1 MSKRENKNS
10 VAVEFIKNFGPKSK
24 EWLNEIGVFSWDD
37 IDRMGVIEVFVMLK
51 RINPKIS
58 LNMLW
63 ALYMGHQGKHWMEIS
78 EKEKA
83 ELKSELKTYGIH

>member
-1 MSKRENKNS
+1 MGKRKQSSTS
-10 VAVEFIKNFGPKSK
+10 VESIINLGPKST
-24 EWLNEIGVFSWDD
+24 EWLNEIGVFTWDD
-37 IDRMGVIEVFVMLK
+37 IDRIGVMEVFVRLK

-78 EKEKA
+78 EREKQQLKKE
-83 ELKSELKTYGIH
+83 LQSFGF